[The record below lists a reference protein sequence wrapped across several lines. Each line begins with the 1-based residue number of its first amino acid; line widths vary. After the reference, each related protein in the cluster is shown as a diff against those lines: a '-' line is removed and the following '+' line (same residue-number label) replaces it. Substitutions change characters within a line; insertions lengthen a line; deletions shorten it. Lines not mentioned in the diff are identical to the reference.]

1 MQNQQKISTKISTKS
16 AQVNTT
22 FKASEDWTQTARGVD
37 IVFGNAPTGGL
48 GVPSNMIISNSGA
61 TQVKKLNIGQK
72 EAKKETESF
81 IKKILNTK
89 SLKNSAQVLKTID
102 DVAERFD
109 ETTKDFLQNDV
120 LKNSEAEEL
129 ATLMSRDKGEIL
141 KALPKE
147 GERAKT
153 ATVRMIASKQ
163 ILQELAFQLKQ
174 TSEQ

>member
-1 MQNQQKISTKISTKS
+1 M
-16 AQVNTT
+16 V
-22 FKASEDWTQTARGVD
+22 R
-37 IVFGNAPTGGL
+37 
-48 GVPSNMIISNSGA
+48 
-61 TQVKKLNIGQK
+61 KKL
-72 EAKKETESF
+72 KKKQNLLL
-81 IKKILNTK
+81 KKILNTK

-141 KALPKE
+141 KSLPKE

-174 TSEQ
+174 TSEQYVKQFGKETKNWTKQAKEDVALQAQVVRDTVVGLKNQIRGAARVTQAGNIKVVRSEGKDFKCRKN